1 VSGAREKLDGVST
14 TTAHGAG
21 DAGAPVAT
29 PRPVLLDAA
38 ATTRCRRRVHLEHV
52 PVEDLVMGPPG
63 DEDADPGVA
72 MRRADAT
79 AHRAALAA
87 RWAQL
92 LGARWTAVPP
102 ASGSAARA
110 AATLAVLAEA
120 GPGVDVVGGA
130 ELPAA
135 EGRRGGAE
143 VLVRAVPGDPAS
155 GWWPLIVVRHR
166 VTDPG
171 GGALTSPLAQPH
183 PQAAG
188 PDETRRVRTVTR
200 DVLRLAHLHRM
211 LRAAGLAPP
220 DAPREEPDA
229 PVWGGLVGLD
239 ADAVVWIDLATPSGP
254 GGRSVLETYDRRH
267 TDRLAVAEAA
277 RSRAPAL
284 AEPSRITEC
293 RRCPW
298 WPTCEAALRAVD
310 DVSLVVRGDAALR
323 LRGQGITTVRELAAV
338 DPAIGLPG
346 PEPDEGDDVTDPVP
360 DAPDL
365 VEAVAL
371 ARAWRGDIPLVR
383 RVARPTVARGDVELD
398 VDMESLG
405 EDGAYLWGVLLSGA
419 AIGLE
424 PGYRAFAT
432 WDPLPTRDEGRS
444 FGEFWTWLSD
454 VRARCTARGLA
465 LRAYCY
471 NEQAENRWLRA
482 SAERFAGMPGVP
494 PAAEVEEFI
503 ASEAWIDLFPVVSDS
518 FLCPHG
524 KGLKRVAPSA
534 GFAWHDPEAGG
545 ENSMRWY
552 REAVGL
558 DGGEPDLTQRE
569 RLLVYNADDVRATW
583 TLRTW
588 LTSPRVLE
596 VPHIDDL

>member
-1 VSGAREKLDGVST
+1 M
-14 TTAHGAG
+14 
-21 DAGAPVAT
+21 
-29 PRPVLLDAA
+29 LDAA

-52 PVEDLVMGPPG
+52 PPEDFPAGTLPA
-63 DEDADPGVA
+63 DDDADPGVA
-72 MRRADAT
+72 MRRADAA
-79 AHRAALAA
+79 AHRAALAS
-87 RWAQL
+87 RWAEL
-92 LGARWTAVPP
+92 LGPRWIAVPP
-102 ASGSAARA
+102 AAGSRERA
-110 AATLAVLAEA
+110 AATRALLDDAELAA
-120 GPGVDVVGGA
+120 DVVGGA
-130 ELPAA
+130 ELPADD
-135 EGRRGGAE
+135 GRRGGAE
-143 VLVRAVPGDPAS
+143 ALVRAVPGDPGS

-171 GGALTSPLAQPH
+171 EGALTSPLERPH
-183 PQAAG
+183 PDAAG
-188 PDETRRVRTVTR
+188 PDAARRVRTVTR

-211 LRAAGLAPP
+211 LRAARLAPP
-220 DAPREEPDA
+220 EAEGA
-229 PVWGGLVGLD
+229 PVWGGVVGLD
-239 ADAVVWIDLATPSGP
+239 ADVVVWVDLAAGSGGAA
-254 GGRSVLETYDRRH
+254 GGARSALETYDRRH
-267 TDRLAVAEAA
+267 ADRLAVAEAA
-277 RSRAPAL
+277 RHREPAL

-298 WPTCEAALRAVD
+298 WPTCEAELRAVD
-310 DVSLVVRGDAALR
+310 DVSLVVRGDAALA
-323 LRGQGITTVRELAAV
+323 LRGRGITTVRQLAAL
-338 DPAIGLPG
+338 DPAAGLPG
-346 PEPDEGDDVTDPVP
+346 PPPDPESGLGDGPEG
-360 DAPDL
+360 PDL

-371 ARAWRGDIPLVR
+371 ARAWRHDVPLVR
-383 RVARPTVARGDVELD
+383 RVVRPLVARGDVEVD

-419 AIGLE
+419 DIGLE
-424 PGYRAFAT
+424 QGYRGFAT

-454 VRARCTARGLA
+454 VRARCAERGLV

-494 PAAEVEEFI
+494 PAPEVEEFI
-503 ASEAWIDLFPVVSDS
+503 ASEAWIDLFPVVSES

-552 REAVGL
+552 RDAVGL
-558 DGGEPDLTQRE
+558 DGGEPDPSQRE

-588 LTSPRVLE
+588 LTSERVLE
-596 VPHIDDL
+596 VPYLSDLTA

>member
-1 VSGAREKLDGVST
+1 MST

-21 DAGAPVAT
+21 DGAAPAVPPEGAPAGSPSGA

-52 PVEDLVMGPPG
+52 PAEDLGPGGPPPG
-63 DEDADPGVA
+63 DDADPGVA
-72 MRRADAT
+72 MRKADA
-79 AHRAALAA
+79 ANHRAALAA
-87 RWAQL
+87 RWAEL
-92 LGARWTAVPP
+92 LGSRWVSVRPAPTARERAT
-102 ASGSAARA
+102 AARE
-110 AATLAVLAEA
+110 VLADA
-120 GPGVDVVGGA
+120 VALPDVVGGV

-135 EGRRGGAE
+135 EGRRGHAE
-143 VLVRAVPGDPAS
+143 ALVRAVPGDATS

-166 VTDPG
+166 ITDPG
-171 GGALTSPLAQPH
+171 EGALTSPLGQPH
-183 PQAAG
+183 PDAAG
-188 PDETRRVRTVTR
+188 PDDTRRVRTVTR

-220 DAPREEPDA
+220 EEPGA
-229 PVWGGLVGLD
+229 PVWGGIVGLD
-239 ADAVVWIDLATPSGP
+239 ADVVVWVDLAASSAGA
-254 GGRSVLETYDRRH
+254 GGRSTLETYDRRH
-267 TDRLAVAEAA
+267 ADRLAVAEAA

-298 WPTCEAALRAVD
+298 WSTCEAALRAVD

-323 LRGQGITTVRELAAV
+323 LRGRGVTTVRELAAL
-338 DPAIGLPG
+338 DPAEGLPG
-346 PEPDEGDDVTDPVP
+346 PPPDPEVP
-360 DAPDL
+360 DGGFEVPDL

-371 ARAWRGDIPLVR
+371 ARAWSRDVPLVR
-383 RVARPTVARGDVELD
+383 RVVRPTVARGDVEID

-405 EDGAYLWGVLLSGA
+405 EDGAYLWGALLSGA
-419 AIGLE
+419 DIGLE
-424 PGYRAFAT
+424 PGYRAFVT

-444 FGEFWTWLSD
+444 FGEFWTWLRD
-454 VRARCTARGLA
+454 VRARCAERGLV

-471 NEQAENRWLRA
+471 NEQAENRWLRG
-482 SAERFAGMPGVP
+482 SVERFAGMPGVP
-494 PAAEVEEFI
+494 SAEEVEEFI
-503 ASEAWIDLFPVVSDS
+503 ASDAWIDLFPVVSES

-552 REAVGL
+552 RDAVGL
-558 DGGEPDLTQRE
+558 DGGEPDPAQRE

-588 LTSPRVLE
+588 LTSERVLD
-596 VPHIDDL
+596 VPLLTEL

>member
-1 VSGAREKLDGVST
+1 MST
-14 TTAHGAG
+14 TTAQGTG
-21 DAGAPVAT
+21 DGCAPAAPPPVAP

-52 PVEDLVMGPPG
+52 PSEDLGPGGPPPG
-63 DEDADPGVA
+63 DEADPGVA
-72 MRRADAT
+72 MRKADA
-79 AHRAALAA
+79 ASHRAALAA
-87 RWAQL
+87 RWAEL
-92 LGARWTAVPP
+92 LGPRWTTVP
-102 ASGSAARA
+102 AAPTARERA
-110 AATLAVLAEA
+110 AATREVLADTA
-120 GPGVDVVGGA
+120 SVPDLVGGA
-130 ELPAA
+130 ELPAG
-135 EGRRGGAE
+135 EGRRGHAE
-143 VLVRAVPGDPAS
+143 ALVRAVPGDPAS

-166 VTDPG
+166 ITDPG
-171 GGALTSPLAQPH
+171 EGALTSPLGRPH
-183 PQAAG
+183 PDAAA
-188 PDETRRVRTVTR
+188 PDDARRVRTVTR

-220 DAPREEPDA
+220 ETPGR
-229 PVWGGLVGLD
+229 PVWGGIVGLD
-239 ADAVVWIDLATPSGP
+239 ADVVVWVDLASSAGS
-254 GGRSVLETYDRRH
+254 GGRSTLETYDRRH
-267 TDRLAVAEAA
+267 ADRLAVAEAA

-298 WPTCEAALRAVD
+298 WPTCESALRAVD

-323 LRGQGITTVRELAAV
+323 LRGRGVTTVRELAAI
-338 DPAIGLPG
+338 DPAEGLPG
-346 PEPDEGDDVTDPVP
+346 PPPDPEVP
-360 DAPDL
+360 DGAFEGADL

-371 ARAWRGDIPLVR
+371 ARAWSRDVPLVR
-383 RVARPTVARGDVELD
+383 RVVRPTVARGDVEVD

-405 EDGAYLWGVLLSGA
+405 EDGAYLWGALLSGA
-419 AIGLE
+419 DIGLE
-424 PGYRAFAT
+424 PGYRGFVT

-444 FGEFWTWLSD
+444 FGEFWTWLSE
-454 VRARCTARGLA
+454 VRARCAERGLV

-482 SAERFAGMPGVP
+482 SVERFGDMPGVP
-494 PAAEVEEFI
+494 TAAEVEEFI
-503 ASEAWIDLFPVVSDS
+503 ASDAWIDLFPVVSES

-552 REAVGL
+552 RDAVGL
-558 DGGEPDLTQRE
+558 DGGEPDPAQRE

-588 LTSPRVLE
+588 LTSERVLE
-596 VPHIDDL
+596 VPYLEDLTA

>member
-1 VSGAREKLDGVST
+1 MST
-14 TTAHGAG
+14 TTAPEAG
-21 DAGAPVAT
+21 DGCAPAAAA
-29 PRPVLLDAA
+29 RPVLLDAA

-52 PVEDLVMGPPG
+52 PVEDLGPGVAPA

-72 MRRADAT
+72 MRRADAA
-79 AHRAALAA
+79 AHRAALAD
-87 RWAQL
+87 RWAEL
-92 LGARWTAVPP
+92 LGSRWAAVPP
-102 ASGSAARA
+102 ATGTSARV
-110 AATLAVLAEA
+110 AATRALLDD
-120 GPGVDVVGGA
+120 PDGVPDVVGRA

-135 EGRRGGAE
+135 EGRRGGADA
-143 VLVRAVPGDPAS
+143 LVRAEPGDPAS

-171 GGALTSPLAQPH
+171 EGALTSPLAAPH
-183 PQAAG
+183 PRAAR

-220 DAPREEPDA
+220 ERPGA
-229 PVWGGLVGLD
+229 PVWGGIVGLD
-239 ADAVVWIDLATPSGP
+239 ADVVVWTDLASAAGP
-254 GGRSVLETYDRRH
+254 GGRSALDTYDRRH
-267 TDRLAVAEAA
+267 ADRLAVAEAA
-277 RSRAPAL
+277 RHRAPAL

-298 WPTCEAALRAVD
+298 WPTCEAALRATD
-310 DVSLVVRGDAALR
+310 DVSLVVRGDGALR
-323 LRGQGITTVRELAAV
+323 LRGRGITTVRELAAL
-338 DPAIGLPG
+338 DPAVGLPG
-346 PEPDEGDDVTDPVP
+346 PPPDPDPTEGP
-360 DAPDL
+360 DGPDL

-371 ARAWRGDIPLVR
+371 ARAWRHDVPLVR
-383 RVARPTVARGDVELD
+383 RVARPTVARGDVEVD

-405 EDGAYLWGVLLSGA
+405 EDGAYLWGALLTGA
-419 AIGLE
+419 DIGLAQ
-424 PGYRAFAT
+424 GYRAFAT

-454 VRARCTARGLA
+454 VRARCAERGLV

-482 SAERFAGMPGVP
+482 SAERFVGMPGVP
-494 PAAEVEEFI
+494 PPAEVEEFI
-503 ASEAWIDLFPVVSDS
+503 ASDAWIDLFPVVSEA

-552 REAVGL
+552 RDAVGL
-558 DGGEPDLTQRE
+558 DGGEPDPAQRE

-588 LTSPRVLE
+588 LTSDRVLE
-596 VPHIDDL
+596 VPHIADLTAG

>member
-1 VSGAREKLDGVST
+1 MST
-14 TTAHGAG
+14 TTAYEAG
-21 DAGAPVAT
+21 DGCPPAAPAPS

-52 PVEDLVMGPPG
+52 PPEDLGPGGVPAG
-63 DEDADPGVA
+63 DDADPGVA
-72 MRRADAT
+72 MRRADAA
-79 AHRAALAA
+79 AHRAVLAG
-87 RWAQL
+87 RWAEL
-92 LGARWTAVPP
+92 LGSRWAAVPP
-102 ASGSAARA
+102 APTAAARVV
-110 AATLAVLAEA
+110 ATRELLADDERR
-120 GPGVDVVGGA
+120 PDVVGNA

-143 VLVRAVPGDPAS
+143 ALVRAVPGDPAS

-171 GGALTSPLAQPH
+171 EGALTSPLGQPH
-183 PQAAG
+183 PEAATW
-188 PDETRRVRTVTR
+188 DETRRVRTVTR

-220 DAPREEPDA
+220 EEPDA
-229 PVWGGLVGLD
+229 PVWGGVVGMD
-239 ADAVVWIDLATPSGP
+239 ADAVVWIDLADAGA
-254 GGRSVLETYDRRH
+254 GGRSALETYDRRH
-267 TDRLAVAEAA
+267 GDRLAVAEAA
-277 RSRAPAL
+277 RSRGPAL

-323 LRGQGITTVRELAAV
+323 LRGRGVTTVRELAAL
-338 DPAIGLPG
+338 DPAAGLPG
-346 PEPDEGDDVTDPVP
+346 PEPDPEVP
-360 DAPDL
+360 EAGEVPDL

-371 ARAWRGDIPLVR
+371 ARAWSRDVPLVR
-383 RVARPTVARGDVELD
+383 RVERPAVARGDVEVD

-405 EDGAYLWGVLLSGA
+405 EDGAYLWGALLTGA
-419 AIGLE
+419 DIGLE
-424 PGYRAFAT
+424 QGYRAFVT

-444 FGEFWTWLSD
+444 FGEFWTWLAD
-454 VRARCTARGLA
+454 VRARCAARGLV

-482 SAERFAGMPGVP
+482 SAERFAGMAGVP
-494 PAAEVEEFI
+494 PAEEVEEFI
-503 ASEAWIDLFPVVSDS
+503 ASEAWIDLFPAVSES

-552 REAVGL
+552 RDAVGL
-558 DGGEPDLTQRE
+558 DGGEPDPAQRE

-588 LTSPRVLE
+588 MTSERVLE
-596 VPHIDDL
+596 VPHLADL

>member
-1 VSGAREKLDGVST
+1 MST

-21 DAGAPVAT
+21 DAGAPAAVR
-29 PRPVLLDAA
+29 RPVLLDAA

-52 PVEDLVMGPPG
+52 PVEDHGAGPAPS

-72 MRRADAT
+72 MRRADAA

-87 RWAQL
+87 RWAGM
-92 LGARWTAVPP
+92 LGSRWRSVPP
-102 ASGSAARA
+102 AAGSAARA
-110 AATLAVLAEA
+110 AATLGVLAEA
-120 GPGVDVVGGA
+120 GPGVDFVGGA
-130 ELPAA
+130 ELPAG

-143 VLVRAVPGDPAS
+143 VLVRAVPGDAAS

-171 GGALTSPLAQPH
+171 GGALTSPLDRPH
-183 PQAAG
+183 PAAAVV
-188 PDETRRVRTVTR
+188 DDVRRVRTVTR

-211 LRAAGLAPP
+211 LRSAGLAPP
-220 DAPREEPDA
+220 EEPGA
-229 PVWGGLVGLD
+229 PVWGGVVGLD
-239 ADAVVWIDLATPSGP
+239 ADAVVWVDLAAPTGP
-254 GGRSVLETYDRRH
+254 GARSVLETYDRRH
-267 TDRLAVAEAA
+267 SDRVAVAEAA
-277 RSRAPAL
+277 RGGGAAL

-323 LRGQGITTVRELAAV
+323 LRGQGITTVRELAAL
-338 DPAIGLPG
+338 DPAVGLPG
-346 PEPDEGDDVTDPVP
+346 PEPDEDVDVP
-360 DAPDL
+360 PDGPDL

-371 ARAWRGDIPLVR
+371 ARAWRRDIPLVR
-383 RVARPTVARGDVELD
+383 RVARPTVARGDVEVD

-419 AIGLE
+419 DIGVE
-424 PGYRAFAT
+424 NGYRAFVT

-444 FGEFWTWLSD
+444 FGEFWTWLDD
-454 VRARCTARGLA
+454 VRARCAQRGLR

-494 PAAEVEEFI
+494 PAGAVEEFI
-503 ASEAWIDLFPVVSDS
+503 ASEQWIDLFPVVSES

-558 DGGEPDLTQRE
+558 DGGEPDPAQRE

-583 TLRTW
+583 ALRTW

-596 VPHIDDL
+596 VPHLEDL

>member
-1 VSGAREKLDGVST
+1 MST
-14 TTAHGAG
+14 TTAHGTG
-21 DAGAPVAT
+21 EDSPTPVPPAAT
-29 PRPVLLDAA
+29 PSPAPRPVLLDAA

-52 PVEDLVMGPPG
+52 PAEDLGPAGPPPG
-63 DEDADPGVA
+63 DEADPGVA
-72 MRRADAT
+72 MRKADA
-79 AHRAALAA
+79 ASHRAALAA
-87 RWAQL
+87 RWAEL
-92 LGARWTAVPP
+92 LGPRWAPVPAAPTARE
-102 ASGSAARA
+102 RA
-110 AATLAVLAEA
+110 AATRTVLADTA
-120 GPGVDVVGGA
+120 TLPDVVGGA

-135 EGRRGGAE
+135 EGRRGHAE
-143 VLVRAVPGDPAS
+143 ALVRAVPGDAAS

-166 VTDPG
+166 ITDPG
-171 GGALTSPLAQPH
+171 EGALTSPLARPH
-183 PQAAG
+183 PDAAG
-188 PDETRRVRTVTR
+188 PDDERRVRTVTR

-220 DAPREEPDA
+220 EVPGT
-229 PVWGGLVGLD
+229 PVWGGIVGLD
-239 ADAVVWIDLATPSGP
+239 ADVVVWADLASSSGS
-254 GGRSVLETYDRRH
+254 GGRSTLETYDRRH
-267 TDRLAVAEAA
+267 ADRLAVAEAA

-323 LRGQGITTVRELAAV
+323 LRGRGVTTVRELAAI
-338 DPAIGLPG
+338 DPADGLPG
-346 PEPDEGDDVTDPVP
+346 PEPDPETPEAGEV
-360 DAPDL
+360 PDL

-371 ARAWRGDIPLVR
+371 ARAWSRDVPLVR
-383 RVARPTVARGDVELD
+383 RVARPTVARGDVEVD

-419 AIGLE
+419 DIGLE
-424 PGYRAFAT
+424 PGYRGFAT

-454 VRARCTARGLA
+454 VRARCAARGLVM
-465 LRAYCY
+465 RAYCY
-471 NEQAENRWLRA
+471 NEQAENRWLRG
-482 SAERFAGMPGVP
+482 SVERFAGMPGVP

-503 ASEAWIDLFPVVSDS
+503 ASDAWIDLFPVVSES

-552 REAVGL
+552 RDAVGL
-558 DGGEPDLTQRE
+558 DGGEPDPGQRE

-588 LTSPRVLE
+588 LTSERVLE
-596 VPHIDDL
+596 VPYLEDLTA

>member
-1 VSGAREKLDGVST
+1 MST
-14 TTAHGAG
+14 TTAREAG
-21 DAGAPVAT
+21 DGCAPVAA

-52 PVEDLVMGPPG
+52 PAEDLPPG
-63 DEDADPGVA
+63 SASAEEDADPGVA
-72 MRRADAT
+72 MRRADAA

-87 RWAQL
+87 RWAEL
-92 LGARWTAVPP
+92 LGSRWAAVPP
-102 ASGSAARA
+102 ASGPGARV
-110 AATLAVLAEA
+110 AATLALLADPA
-120 GPGVDVVGGA
+120 LVADVVGGA
-130 ELPAA
+130 ELPAGQ
-135 EGRRGGAE
+135 GRRGGAE
-143 VLVRAVPGDPAS
+143 ALVRAVPGDRAS

-171 GGALTSPLAQPH
+171 EGAITSPLAQPH
-183 PQAAG
+183 PAAAR
-188 PDETRRVRTVTR
+188 PDATHRVRTVTR

-220 DAPREEPDA
+220 ERPGE
-229 PVWGGLVGLD
+229 PVWGGVVGLD
-239 ADAVVWIDLATPSGP
+239 ADVVVWFDLAAPGAP
-254 GGRSVLETYDRRH
+254 GGHSALETYDRRH
-267 TDRLAVAEAA
+267 ADRLAVARAA
-277 RSRAPAL
+277 RHREPAL

-310 DVSLVVRGDAALR
+310 DVSLVVRGDAALA
-323 LRGQGITTVRELAAV
+323 LRGRGITTVRELAAL
-338 DPAIGLPG
+338 DPAVGLPG
-346 PEPDEGDDVTDPVP
+346 PSADPEAGDGSDGSDGPDG
-360 DAPDL
+360 PDL

-371 ARAWRGDIPLVR
+371 ARAWRHDIPLVR
-383 RVARPTVARGDVELD
+383 RVARPTVARGDVEVD

-419 AIGLE
+419 DIGL
-424 PGYRAFAT
+424 PAGYRAFAT

-454 VRARCTARGLA
+454 VRARCAARGLD

-494 PAAEVEEFI
+494 PQAEVEEFI
-503 ASEAWIDLFPVVSDS
+503 ASEAWIDLFRVVSEA

-552 REAVGL
+552 RDAVGL
-558 DGGEPDLTQRE
+558 DGGEPDPAQRE

-588 LTSPRVLE
+588 LTSQRVLE
-596 VPHIDDL
+596 VPHLADLTGEGPDG

>member
-1 VSGAREKLDGVST
+1 MST
-14 TTAHGAG
+14 TTEREADDGCVPASS
-21 DAGAPVAT
+21 AV

-52 PVEDLVMGPPG
+52 PPEDLPPG
-63 DEDADPGVA
+63 SVPTDEDADPGVA
-72 MRRADAT
+72 MRRADAA
-79 AHRAALAA
+79 AHRATLAA
-87 RWAQL
+87 RWAEL
-92 LGARWTAVPP
+92 LGSRWVSVPP
-102 ASGSAARA
+102 TSGSRARA
-110 AATLAVLAEA
+110 AATREVLADPDLRA
-120 GPGVDVVGGA
+120 DLVGAA

-143 VLVRAVPGDPAS
+143 ALVRAGPGDPAS

-171 GGALTSPLAQPH
+171 EGALTSPLAQPH
-183 PQAAG
+183 PAAAR
-188 PDETRRVRTVTR
+188 PDESRRVRTVTR

-220 DAPREEPDA
+220 ERPGE
-229 PVWGGLVGLD
+229 PVWGGVVGLD
-239 ADAVVWIDLATPSGP
+239 ADVVVWIDLAASGGS
-254 GGRSVLETYDRRH
+254 GGRSALETYDRRH
-267 TDRLAVAEAA
+267 ADRLAVAEAA
-277 RSRAPAL
+277 RRRAPAL

-298 WPTCEAALRAVD
+298 WPTCEAALRGTD
-310 DVSLVVRGDAALR
+310 DVSLVVRGDAALQ
-323 LRGQGITTVRELAAV
+323 LRGRGITTVRELAAL
-338 DPAIGLPG
+338 DPAVGLPG
-346 PEPDEGDDVTDPVP
+346 PPADDPEAADASAAPEG
-360 DAPDL
+360 PDL

-371 ARAWRGDIPLVR
+371 ARAWRGDVPLVR

-405 EDGAYLWGVLLSGA
+405 EDGAYLWGVLLTGA
-419 AIGLE
+419 DIGLE
-424 PGYRAFAT
+424 HGYRAFAT

-454 VRARCTARGLA
+454 VRARCAERGLV

-503 ASEAWIDLFPVVSDS
+503 ASDVWIDLFPVVSEA

-552 REAVGL
+552 RDAVGL
-558 DGGEPDLTQRE
+558 DGGEADPAQRE

-588 LTSPRVLE
+588 LTSDRVLE
-596 VPHIDDL
+596 VPHLADLTA